1 MYYEKWNLHMSN
13 TDLFLDLYKQLE
25 QAAVTYYGLP
35 SDGSAVSKLEKLN
48 QFKEIRNQIKY
59 CREVRA
65 LLTHNPKIEDDFA
78 VTPSDAMVKTLQEVI
93 NLVKEPPNC
102 FDKAIKGSNIL
113 TAEPNDNVIEKMKV
127 MKAFG
132 YSYMPILSK
141 NKVVGIFGKDTIFAI
156 TLDGYEN
163 IISDTT
169 NFRDIASYT
178 SVRRKDRNTFR
189 FVPKNMLVSAAE
201 KMVVDAFRK
210 KIRINLLLVTET
222 GKVDEPLLGILTP
235 WDVMDG

>member
-1 MYYEKWNLHMSN
+1 MNN

-35 SDGSAVSKLEKLN
+35 SDGSAVSKLEKLSH
-48 QFKEIRNQIKY
+48 FKELRERIKY

-65 LLTHNPKIEDDFA
+65 LLTHNPKISDGFA
-78 VTPSDAMVKTLQEVI
+78 VTPSEGMIQTLKNVI
-93 NLVKEPPNC
+93 EQVKEPPNC

-113 TAEPNDNVIEKMKV
+113 IAEPDDNVIEKMKV

-132 YSYMPILSK
+132 YSYLPIISK
-141 NKVVGIFGKDTIFAI
+141 NRVVGVFGKDTIFAI
-156 TLDGYEN
+156 TLDGYDD
-163 IISDTT
+163 IISDATC
-169 NFRDIASYT
+169 FRDISSYT
-178 SVRRKDRNTFR
+178 SVSRKDRNTFK
-189 FVPKNMLVSAAE
+189 FVPKTMLVSAAE
-201 KMVVDAFRK
+201 KAVVDAFRK

-222 GKVDEPLLGILTP
+222 GRANEPLLGILTP

>member
-1 MYYEKWNLHMSN
+1 MNN

-25 QAAVTYYGLP
+25 QAAVSYYGLP

-65 LLTHNPKIEDDFA
+65 LLSHNPKIDDDFA
-78 VTPSDAMVKTLQEVI
+78 VIPSDAMIKTLQKVI
-93 NLVKEPPNC
+93 EQVKEPPNC

-113 TAEPNDNVIEKMKV
+113 IAEPNDNVIEKMKV

-132 YSYMPILSK
+132 FSYMPIISK
-141 NKVVGIFGKDTIFAI
+141 NRVVGVFGKDTVFAI
-156 TLDGYEN
+156 TLDGYED

-169 NFRDIASYT
+169 CFRDIASYT
-178 SVRRKDRNTFR
+178 SVSRKDRNTFK
-189 FVPKNMLVSAAE
+189 FVQRNMLVSTAE

-222 GKVDEPLLGILTP
+222 GRVDEPLLGILTP

>member
-1 MYYEKWNLHMSN
+1 MNN

-35 SDGSAVSKLEKLN
+35 SDGSAVAKLEKLS
-48 QFKEIRNQIKY
+48 QFKELRERIKY

-65 LLTHNPKIEDDFA
+65 LLTHNPKINDGFA
-78 VTPSDAMVKTLQEVI
+78 VTPSDGMIETLKNVI
-93 NLVKEPPNC
+93 EQVKEPPNC

-113 TAEPNDNVIEKMKV
+113 TAEPDDNVIEKMKV

-132 YSYMPILSK
+132 YSYLPIISK
-141 NKVVGIFGKDTIFAI
+141 NRVVGVFGKDTIFAI
-156 TLDGYEN
+156 TLDGYDD

-169 NFRDIASYT
+169 CFRDIAFYT
-178 SVRRKDRNTFR
+178 SVSRKDRNTFR
-189 FVPKNMLVSAAE
+189 FVPKTMLVSAAE
-201 KMVVDAFRK
+201 KAVVDAFRK

-222 GKVDEPLLGILTP
+222 GKVNEPLLGILTP

>member
-1 MYYEKWNLHMSN
+1 MNN

-35 SDGSAVSKLEKLN
+35 SDGSAVAKLEKLS
-48 QFKEIRNQIKY
+48 QFKELRERIKY

-65 LLTHNPKIEDDFA
+65 LLTHNPKINDGFA
-78 VTPSDAMVKTLQEVI
+78 VTPSDGMIETLKNVI
-93 NLVKEPPNC
+93 EQVKEPPNC
-102 FDKAIKGSNIL
+102 SDKAIKGSNIL
-113 TAEPNDNVIEKMKV
+113 TAEPDDNVIEKMKV

-132 YSYMPILSK
+132 YSYLPIISK
-141 NKVVGIFGKDTIFAI
+141 NRVVGVFGKDTIFAI
-156 TLDGYEN
+156 TLDGYDD

-169 NFRDIASYT
+169 CFRDIASYT
-178 SVRRKDRNTFR
+178 SVSRKDRNTFR
-189 FVPKNMLVSAAE
+189 FVPKTMLVSAAE
-201 KMVVDAFRK
+201 KAVVDAFRK

-222 GKVDEPLLGILTP
+222 GKVNEPLLGILTP